1 MNKKTKCLLCNK
13 ELEDNESNTTYE
25 QEQHLRTE
33 HLFDVFSVGV
43 NQLAKTAFYNPDL
56 AELGNQE

>member
-13 ELEDNESNTTYE
+13 ESEDDEWNTYDR
-25 QEQHLRTE
+25 EQHLRTE

-56 AELGNQE
+56 AEIR